1 MTVMLKAAAVFFVL
15 GVIAAVLG
23 FEGIAGMSV
32 GIARILFF
40 VFLVIF
46 VVSFMAGIMRGKRA

>member
-1 MTVMLKAAAVFFVL
+1 MLKAAAVFFVL